1 MHTQP
6 ASPERAPESVLS
18 KQIIPSLPVSSV
30 HTDLGG
36 GKDTVLVAVY
46 VDSSHWIQ
54 IQQMWT
60 ECLLRVRPCE
70 KYFMRAFSPYP

>member
-6 ASPERAPESVLS
+6 ASPECAPESVLS
-18 KQIIPSLPVSSV
+18 IQIIQSLPVSSV

-36 GKDTVLVAVY
+36 GKETVLVAVY
-46 VDSSHWIQ
+46 VDISHWIQ

-60 ECLLRVRPCE
+60 ECLLHVRPSE
-70 KYFMRAFSPYP
+70 KYFTRAFSPYP